1 MESVMELTARSSP
14 RSTEALRAA
23 LRGLQ
28 ADGITF
34 AEISKSTEVHRTA
47 ISQLVNQGILP
58 SPKHVASLWSFVDRQ
73 REAQK
78 CQISNPRLPISKRW
92 KFGKLRSMCWQRG
105 GATTST
111 RSGRWAC

>member
-73 REAQK
+73 REAQEMPNIESPASYK
-78 CQISNPRLPISKRW
+78 QTLEIWETEEYVLAKGEYMRI
-92 KFGKLRSMCWQRG
+92 
-105 GATTST
+105 
-111 RSGRWAC
+111 